1 MQVRSTFASMHD
13 TAQRLRETIKFY
25 MKRTGISATRLAKD
39 AEIYSSFIPGF
50 LNGRMARLDTADRLL
65 THMGMEP
72 IGPRFRSEMAAYQKV
87 TGANRCAAGQ
97 NALNDTAFLS
107 RLTDGSAPELRTVD
121 KLRAWMR
128 RSTTAE
134 EWQQIQAEAS
144 ASHGAAASS
153 GVDADALAR
162 GKPPPLMNS
171 EELAA
176 VLGVHERTV
185 RRWRETG
192 DGPKFHMVGRSVR
205 YAWKKVDEW
214 LASHER
220 LSSSDPGEE
229 PADTSPKAA
238 PESTEEQQ

>member
-1 MQVRSTFASMHD
+1 
-13 TAQRLRETIKFY
+13 

-39 AEIYSSFIPGF
+39 AKIYSSFIPGF

-65 THMGMEP
+65 IHMGMEP

-107 RLTDGSAPELRTVD
+107 RLTDGSSPELRTVD
-121 KLRAWMR
+121 KVRAWMR
-128 RSTTAE
+128 RSATAE
-134 EWQQIQAEAS
+134 EWRQIQAEAS
-144 ASHGAAASS
+144 ASHVAAASS
-153 GVDADALAR
+153 GVDAAAWAG
-162 GKPPPLMNS
+162 GKPPLMNS

-205 YAWKKVDEW
+205 YAWENVEEW
-214 LASHER
+214 LVSRER
-220 LSSSDPGEE
+220 LSSSDPGDE
-229 PADTSPKAA
+229 PADTSPKAT
-238 PESTEEQQ
+238 PEPTEEEQ